1 METVKIAGKT
11 FWVDWA
17 FGQKGL
23 SAMVFGLDKP
33 DLKDLAELE
42 QAADPAL
49 DPKKKTAW
57 QNAMKTW
64 LKNYGKKNFQPLPVP
79 LDTSAL
85 GPFQAKVVNALV
97 ARVPPGTVVS
107 YGELAALA
115 GSPRAAR
122 AVGGTMASHPM
133 AFAVPCHR
141 VLHSA
146 GSKTRYGKGVLTKLL
161 LLRHEGFDTGRLSAL
176 AKANGIAHKA
186 LAD

>member
-23 SAMVFGLDKP
+23 AAMVFGQGKP

-42 QAADPAL
+42 QAAAPAL
-49 DPKKKTAW
+49 DPKQKTAW
-57 QNAMKTW
+57 RSAMKIW
-64 LKNYGKKNFQPLPVP
+64 LKNYEKKNFQPLPVP

-85 GPFQAKVVNALV
+85 GPFQAKVVHAL
-97 ARVPPGTVVS
+97 ATKVPPGTVVR

-146 GSKTRYGKGVLTKLL
+146 GHKTRYGKGVSTKLL
-161 LLRHEGFDTGRLSAL
+161 LLKHEGFDPRQLAAL
-176 AKANGIAHKA
+176 AKANGITDKA
-186 LAD
+186 LTD